1 MKPIAIEINEG
12 TQTNGVDKNGDFSF
26 YVYATN
32 QCEQEF
38 EEAIETLKLIW
49 DAPTDVSLT
58 INIRL
63 KGVYE
68 DAFEMHSMG
77 GNVIEARSTPLFAAM
92 RKDCQWIIDQIDALE
107 VLK

>member
-77 GNVIEARSTPLFAAM
+77 GNVIEARSTPLFASM
-92 RKDCQWIIDQIDALE
+92 RKDCQWVIDQIDALK
-107 VLK
+107 VLE